1 MNFEWD
7 LRKAAQNLRK
17 HGVSFHEA
25 ATVFG
30 DPLSMTY
37 QDPDHSTIEQR
48 FITIGTSSAGRFL
61 IVAHADRGENA
72 RIISARKV
80 TRRERKQYEEKS

>member
-1 MNFEWD
+1 VNFEWD
-7 LRKAAQNLRK
+7 PPKAAQNWRK

-37 QDPDHSTIEQR
+37 QTRIIQCLSSD
-48 FITIGTSSAGRFL
+48 FITAGMSSSNRLL
-61 IVAHADRGENA
+61 IVAHADRGENI
-72 RIISARKV
+72 RIISARKA
-80 TRRERKQYEEKS
+80 TRRERKQHEETN